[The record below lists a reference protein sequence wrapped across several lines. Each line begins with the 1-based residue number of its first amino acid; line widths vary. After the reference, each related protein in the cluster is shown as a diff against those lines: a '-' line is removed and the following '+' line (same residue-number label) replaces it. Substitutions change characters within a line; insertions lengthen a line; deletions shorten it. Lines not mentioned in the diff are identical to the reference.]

1 MCLIYQELVNA
12 SGRSTGQSY
21 QVSVV
26 PFTAQSWIERAVS
39 GKSWCNSSLFSKA
52 TLIYIG
58 LRSSGTHSSIPTAQ
72 NWNKGNKQT
81 NSKITLKP
89 LQTGQKHHHSCRNGP
104 LHVTCWAAREP
115 IANTTI
121 SRWFWSPAKRQIY
134 LMLFREYVSDQM
146 LSAENSFQFPAFIHP
161 LLPKVFIFR
170 L

>member
-26 PFTAQSWIERAVS
+26 PFTAQSWIERSVS

-81 NSKITLKP
+81 VKSHLSLSKQDRSITIAVGMALCMLHFGQQGNPKQILSSADDFGP
-89 LQTGQKHHHSCRNGP
+89 LQRHKFIWCS
-104 LHVTCWAAREP
+104 LE
-115 IANTTI
+115 
-121 SRWFWSPAKRQIY
+121 SMY
-134 LMLFREYVSDQM
+134 LTRC
-146 LSAENSFQFPAFIHP
+146 
-161 LLPKVFIFR
+161 
-170 L
+170 